1 MATKV
6 NLGTQ
11 RASEMIR
18 EFDRRHPKGTTLYD
32 VYQSC
37 SSAKVESWEKIKREC
52 ESLNGWDLHITGAGS
67 HNYSCIYAY
76 KKMSEDGMAV
86 QIVIRKETVGNTY
99 ELYLTVEQYENRGDY
114 V

>member
-11 RASEMIR
+11 RASQMIL
-18 EFDRRHPKGTTLYD
+18 EFNRKYYKGETLYD
-32 VYQSC
+32 VYKTC
-37 SSAKVESWEKIKREC
+37 SAKKIQSWEAIKKQC
-52 ESLNGWDLHITGAGS
+52 EELDGWNLHITGAGS

-76 KKMSEDGMAV
+76 KKMSENGMVA

-99 ELYLTVEQYENRGDY
+99 ELYMTQEQYDNRSELI
-114 V
+114 